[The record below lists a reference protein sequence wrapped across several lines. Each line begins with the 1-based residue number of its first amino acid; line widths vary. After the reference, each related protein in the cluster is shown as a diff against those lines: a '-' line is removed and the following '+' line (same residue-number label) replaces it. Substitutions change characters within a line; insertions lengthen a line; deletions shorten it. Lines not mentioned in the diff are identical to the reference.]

1 MPAFT
6 DRARVSCHGSM
17 RFRTVPWRPC
27 AKTPRSSISCTFA
40 RLQTIIS
47 PRMPQTDYEER
58 DIVLQRLRSMSSML
72 IRTLR
77 GNDIPRQLVLH
88 TIPKPLIWIE
98 LQILVFW
105 NVSSTS
111 PAVQVLNGRYQCEA
125 ALYNVRESSD
135 STFTIIIW
143 LALHNNH
150 YPIIESFSISLLHR
164 TARHTVATSL
174 VPPISS
180 A

>member
-1 MPAFT
+1 VDGRST
-6 DRARVSCHGSM
+6 D
-17 RFRTVPWRPC
+17 
-27 AKTPRSSISCTFA
+27 
-40 RLQTIIS
+40 S

-174 VPPISS
+174 VPMMHTHWPFSPISS